1 MSREGFHFYLLT
13 IDEGYIPSWNLEIFI
28 NLPYLES
35 TTRMKYRAYT
45 LFSFKSNYYI
55 PQKQCLGKCCIINIV
70 YRVTV
75 LWVEYTRQTQALSL
89 TSCIIS

>member
-1 MSREGFHFYLLT
+1 
-13 IDEGYIPSWNLEIFI
+13 
-28 NLPYLES
+28 
-35 TTRMKYRAYT
+35 MKYRAYT